1 MPVTHPNSSFHWQ
14 VPGHLDR
21 ARTSIRHDPIDGLV
35 KGWLCQGAEEEKR
48 PALCAGRFIL
58 ATNTCNMIFASPLL
72 NFFPIAN
79 DAIVLGLLVGAL
91 GLVFYTHSLP
101 RFKKF
106 YTFVPALL
114 MCYFIPAALNSLG
127 VVNGEESNLYF
138 VASRYLLPA
147 SLILLCLSI
156 DLKGIYN
163 LGPKAIVM
171 FFAATFGIVVGG
183 PLALWLV
190 STGNPEV
197 LGGDAPDAYWRG
209 LSTVAGSWIGG
220 GANQAAL
227 KEISDTLDSQFSIML
242 IVDVFVANLWMPF
255 LLFGAGIR
263 ERIDGWLNADATA
276 VDELQERVEQLQA
289 KSARIASFP
298 DWMVMV
304 ALAFGGVAVAH
315 LVADLASV
323 EFTAW
328 LENTLAANPDSM
340 AIYLSS
346 ITKGF
351 FWLVVVATAIGIALS
366 FTPAKEYEGA
376 GASKMGS
383 VFLYVLV
390 ATIGMKM
397 DIGSLIENW
406 AMYGSAVTIGLLWM
420 LVHIVVLLVVA
431 KLIRAP
437 FFFVAVGSQA
447 NVGGAASAPIV
458 ASAFSPALAPVGVL
472 LAVLGYAVGTV
483 GAILCMEWMHA
494 ISM

>member
-1 MPVTHPNSSFHWQ
+1 MT
-14 VPGHLDR
+14 
-21 ARTSIRHDPIDGLV
+21 
-35 KGWLCQGAEEEKR
+35 
-48 PALCAGRFIL
+48 
-58 ATNTCNMIFASPLL
+58 FAFPLL

-171 FFAATFGIVVGG
+171 FFAATLGIVVGG

-328 LENTLAANPDSM
+328 LENALAANPDSM